1 MFVPS
6 FGASLALRAPCPANC
21 AAMPRPGEGR
31 RSAEP
36 VWRSGRPSA
45 YPAWKDGGTTG
56 PRPRTSRPLSGYGV
70 KAMSAALTPAVG
82 SIPSQLRKD
91 YHPGPRQGDVR
102 PRQLHR
108 AHRHQDVPRR
118 PPLPVAA
125 PHQRRFRRPAAP
137 VFPREPTCRAGA
149 RQTPRTSPT
158 HSITVPG
165 RSSAT
170 RLRPRC
176 STSSCNQCGQ
186 HSIDPP
192 GTAYRLSNLVIGS
205 ALTAPITLDEIACGH
220 RLRAGSR
227 LCAASCDAPHQPT
240 SDPCR

>member
-1 MFVPS
+1 
-6 FGASLALRAPCPANC
+6 
-21 AAMPRPGEGR
+21 MPRPGEGR

-137 VFPREPTCRAGA
+137 VFPKGTDLSRW
-149 RQTPRTSPT
+149 SPADPENVANT
-158 HSITVPG
+158 
-165 RSSAT
+165 
-170 RLRPRC
+170 LNNRPRKVLGYKTPAEVLNKQLQSMRPTFHRSAGDRLQVVQSGDRQRPDC
-176 STSSCNQCGQ
+176 SYN
-186 HSIDPP
+186 
-192 GTAYRLSNLVIGS
+192 A
-205 ALTAPITLDEIACGH
+205 
-220 RLRAGSR
+220 
-227 LCAASCDAPHQPT
+227 
-240 SDPCR
+240 

>member
-1 MFVPS
+1 ML
-6 FGASLALRAPCPANC
+6 GAQDCGVRAIVRCIAALRAPCPASFTARTGIKMFFADLRC
-21 AAMPRPGEGR
+21 PWQ
-31 RSAEP
+31 RSTNDD
-36 VWRSGRPSA
+36 SG
-45 YPAWKDGGTTG
+45 D
-56 PRPRTSRPLSGYGV
+56 L
-70 KAMSAALTPAVG
+70 
-82 SIPSQLRKD
+82 
-91 YHPGPRQGDVR
+91 PRQY
-102 PRQLHR
+102 
-108 AHRHQDVPRR
+108 
-118 PPLPVAA
+118 
-125 PHQRRFRRPAAP
+125 
-137 VFPREPTCRAGA
+137 FPREPTCRAGA
-149 RQTPRTSPT
+149 RQTPRPSPT

-186 HSIDPP
+186 HSMADAIGDADLLSLIQLFFTHLTTHRRAGQVIGMRAPRDPAYLVLSERMCVLLEQAGAADPP

>member
-1 MFVPS
+1 MSDHVSFTARTGIKMF
-6 FGASLALRAPCPANC
+6 LADLRCPWQ
-21 AAMPRPGEGR
+21 RPTNDD
-31 RSAEP
+31 
-36 VWRSGRPSA
+36 SG
-45 YPAWKDGGTTG
+45 G
-56 PRPRTSRPLSGYGV
+56 L
-70 KAMSAALTPAVG
+70 
-82 SIPSQLRKD
+82 
-91 YHPGPRQGDVR
+91 PRQY
-102 PRQLHR
+102 
-108 AHRHQDVPRR
+108 
-118 PPLPVAA
+118 
-125 PHQRRFRRPAAP
+125 
-137 VFPREPTCRAGA
+137 FPREPTCRAGA

>member
-91 YHPGPRQGDVR
+91 YHPAPRQGDVR

-137 VFPREPTCRAGA
+137 VFPKGTDLSRW
-149 RQTPRTSPT
+149 SPADPENVANT
-158 HSITVPG
+158 
-165 RSSAT
+165 
-170 RLRPRC
+170 LNNRPRKVLGYKTPAEVLNKQLQSMRPTFHRSAGDRLQVVQSGDRQRPDC
-176 STSSCNQCGQ
+176 SYN
-186 HSIDPP
+186 
-192 GTAYRLSNLVIGS
+192 A
-205 ALTAPITLDEIACGH
+205 
-220 RLRAGSR
+220 
-227 LCAASCDAPHQPT
+227 
-240 SDPCR
+240 